1 MSKMGFLKSNLCA
14 APKSMVF
21 ELFWSQKTIVSETE
35 GNI

>member
-1 MSKMGFLKSNLCA
+1 MSKIGFLKSNLCA

-21 ELFWSQKTIVSETE
+21 ELFWSQKQLWPETE